1 MYSQDFP
8 ILAYTLKDCITVVNI
23 KGWLDM
29 ASLTLAGA
37 TVYLS
42 IKETLDSDDVLF
54 TIDVTSFLDEANGDI
69 LIQIPRSNLNIQ
81 AKNYFYE
88 LTFQEP
94 DGDSSTIKQGD
105 FILQKSIKTSL

>member
-1 MYSQDFP
+1 
-8 ILAYTLKDCITVVNI
+8 
-23 KGWLDM
+23 M
-29 ASLTLAGA
+29 ASLTLTDA

-42 IKETLDSDDVLF
+42 VKETLDSDNVLF
-54 TIDVTSFLDEANGDI
+54 RIDVTSFIDPATGT
-69 LIQIPRSNLNIQ
+69 LIIKIPRSNLNIP